1 MSDDSAGS
9 TGEVVER
16 DEGSIPQAADSSCT
30 TTASEQPDTGSNV
43 GECDTDS
50 TSVPHDTNNAD
61 IPRVALLKKE
71 LFQNTLRV
79 TVGNTTVNGLIDTG
93 ASISV
98 ISCNFISKLKPS
110 LVKYLQSDINKI
122 YGVGNVAHDVTEKV
136 QLSLR
141 VGNQKLTQCFYI
153 LRQNQYDIILGMDFI
168 RQHQVKMDFSFSDPE
183 ITIAGQKHYLQPPPT
198 RSMLAKTLSA
208 VTIMGYSA
216 MDVPVKLSKSLKTQ
230 LMLLEPVSSLT
241 RYAPG
246 LSVADSLVSSQ
257 VTYCRI
263 ANTTD
268 TPISLPDN
276 CVVAIARTTTLNCI
290 TEQSEFY
297 VECTDDQDHD
307 SQGNTGNS
315 DPHVNTVTGDGDT
328 GNPDST
334 SPDSDN
340 ITLNVPNAT
349 MTDGDMDRVKSRMS
363 KRLNLFTTSQMSSIG
378 FYDLDKHRVDTET
391 ERPQSRTYYRE
402 SPLVQ
407 REIDR
412 QVMELLRHGFIEPS
426 TSMWRSPVVLV
437 KKRDGTYRFTCD
449 FRKLN
454 AVTIKQSFPVPRLE
468 DVWDL
473 IGERKSKFFTT
484 LDLASGFWQIAMD
497 EETKHKTTFVTRNGQ
512 YCWNRLPYGL
522 CNSPITFQK
531 VMNKVLGDLLT
542 KSCLCYCDDI
552 LVHSATLEEHLDDID
567 EVLDKLEEAGLKL
580 KASKCKFAADSV
592 KYLGHIITAKGV
604 LPNPEK
610 IAVVENYPVPQN
622 PTHVRQFM
630 GLVNYYRRFVK
641 GLSTIAR
648 PLQDLTQKD
657 VPWVW
662 TEQCQSA
669 FELLKSK
676 LITPPCLAYADTSK
690 PFILTTDASSVAIAF
705 ILSQKSD
712 DGIEHV
718 IEYSGR
724 ALRKG
729 ERNYGITDLEALAV
743 IEGFAKYH
751 PYLYGNFTTVVTDH
765 AALVYM
771 KNNIKTRGKLGRWA
785 LSLSNYNY
793 EVVHRPGAKLGNAD
807 ALSRL
812 ENYDTSEPPEE
823 PMSTDQPDVCTIS
836 LDNQLDRGDLMAY
849 PISDD
854 FRPVIESVMAIQNV
868 DITKLQADCPQ
879 IGPIYNYIKH
889 QIVPDDPAVAKHVIA
904 HEDEYGIRDNAL
916 FHVYYPRS
924 RNKDKFASAIHQM
937 VLPKD
942 LRPTLVSEYH
952 ESIVGGGHQ
961 GFERVYEAVKQRYY
975 WPRMYEDIREYV
987 KSCTTCQRAK
997 NARPRPPP
1005 LHPLPTPT
1013 LFNRW
1018 HMDFLGPVKP
1028 SADGK
1033 RYILLI
1039 VDAFSRW
1046 SEAFAVEAADA
1057 ITVAKVLYSEIIT
1070 RYGVPHEILTD
1081 RGTHFANT
1089 LIEAL
1094 CKIFNV
1100 RRTMTSPYKP
1110 STNAACER
1118 MNSFINQTMR
1128 TYVDDSQEDW
1138 PKYLPAIM
1146 MAYRHTPATRSTEY
1160 SPFFLLFGQH
1170 MNLPIDNAYLANNED
1185 VAFPYRGEIKS
1196 VLENMQ
1202 MTRQI
1207 AKENNERHQALNKTY
1222 HDRSAKDPDYE
1233 IGELVWL
1240 HNPRVPVGLSKK
1252 FRPQWY
1258 GPFRICEANDNHTYR
1273 LRDAVT
1279 HDVSDTLIHASRLKP
1294 ATLHDESALRNHH
1307 RTMQQRGAPAPA
1319 QARDAQPPPNQ
1330 NVEDEVE
1337 DAPGQPD
1344 EPPAKVEKVVNLCK
1358 NNKGRWYQVK
1368 FEGIPGTK
1376 WYLEGFIDIPNELI
1390 EECLKKKTWQGK
1402 TRKRKQH

>member
-1 MSDDSAGS
+1 M
-9 TGEVVER
+9 
-16 DEGSIPQAADSSCT
+16 AA
-30 TTASEQPDTGSNV
+30 E
-43 GECDTDS
+43 
-50 TSVPHDTNNAD
+50 
-61 IPRVALLKKE
+61 
-71 LFQNTLRV
+71 
-79 TVGNTTVNGLIDTG
+79 
-93 ASISV
+93 
-98 ISCNFISKLKPS
+98 
-110 LVKYLQSDINKI
+110 IN
-122 YGVGNVAHDVTEKV
+122 
-136 QLSLR
+136 R
-141 VGNQKLTQCFYI
+141 
-153 LRQNQYDIILGMDFI
+153 
-168 RQHQVKMDFSFSDPE
+168 
-183 ITIAGQKHYLQPPPT
+183 
-198 RSMLAKTLSA
+198 
-208 VTIMGYSA
+208 
-216 MDVPVKLSKSLKTQ
+216 
-230 LMLLEPVSSLT
+230 
-241 RYAPG
+241 
-246 LSVADSLVSSQ
+246 
-257 VTYCRI
+257 CR
-263 ANTTD
+263 
-268 TPISLPDN
+268 L
-276 CVVAIARTTTLNCI
+276 
-290 TEQSEFY
+290 
-297 VECTDDQDHD
+297 
-307 SQGNTGNS
+307 
-315 DPHVNTVTGDGDT
+315 
-328 GNPDST
+328 
-334 SPDSDN
+334 
-340 ITLNVPNAT
+340 
-349 MTDGDMDRVKSRMS
+349 
-363 KRLNLFTTSQMSSIG
+363 
-378 FYDLDKHRVDTET
+378 
-391 ERPQSRTYYRE
+391 
-402 SPLVQ
+402 
-407 REIDR
+407 
-412 QVMELLRHGFIEPS
+412 
-426 TSMWRSPVVLV
+426 
-437 KKRDGTYRFTCD
+437 
-449 FRKLN
+449 
-454 AVTIKQSFPVPRLE
+454 
-468 DVWDL
+468 
-473 IGERKSKFFTT
+473 
-484 LDLASGFWQIAMD
+484 
-497 EETKHKTTFVTRNGQ
+497 
-512 YCWNRLPYGL
+512 
-522 CNSPITFQK
+522 
-531 VMNKVLGDLLT
+531 
-542 KSCLCYCDDI
+542 
-552 LVHSATLEEHLDDID
+552 
-567 EVLDKLEEAGLKL
+567 
-580 KASKCKFAADSV
+580 
-592 KYLGHIITAKGV
+592 
-604 LPNPEK
+604 
-610 IAVVENYPVPQN
+610 
-622 PTHVRQFM
+622 
-630 GLVNYYRRFVK
+630 
-641 GLSTIAR
+641 
-648 PLQDLTQKD
+648 
-657 VPWVW
+657 
-662 TEQCQSA
+662 
-669 FELLKSK
+669 
-676 LITPPCLAYADTSK
+676 
-690 PFILTTDASSVAIAF
+690 
-705 ILSQKSD
+705 
-712 DGIEHV
+712 
-718 IEYSGR
+718 
-724 ALRKG
+724 
-729 ERNYGITDLEALAV
+729 ALAV

-751 PYLYGNFTTVVTDH
+751 PYLYGNFITVVTDH

-771 KNNIKTRGKLGRWA
+771 KNNIKTRGRLGRWA

-836 LDNQLDRGDLMAY
+836 LDNQLDHGELMAY

-904 HEDEYGIRDNAL
+904 HDEYGIRDNAL

-961 GFERVYEAVKQRYY
+961 GFKRVYEAVKQRYY

-987 KSCTTCQRAK
+987 KSCTTCQRGK

-1089 LIEAL
+1089 LEAL
-1094 CKIFNV
+1094 CEIFNV

-1146 MAYRHTPATRSTEY
+1146 MAYPHTPATRSTEY

-1222 HDRSAKDPDYE
+1222 HDKSAKDQDYE

-1252 FRPQWY
+1252 FRPQWC

-1273 LRDAVT
+1273 LQDAVT

-1307 RTMQQRGAPAPA
+1307 RTIQQRGAPAPA